1 MSETSLIELQSLRT
15 LTLLKRDSNTD
26 FFQRNLQTF
35 KETLFY
41 RLSPVAASAS
51 LRFSACNFVKKETPA
66 KIFFREFYKIF
77 KNIFWQNTSG
87 WLLLVFIWEFWVFQ
101 NTSSTEHLISCTSF
115 EEFEFQPPVTLRNYF
130 TSVF

>member
-77 KNIFWQNTSG
+77 KNIF
-87 WLLLVFIWEFWVFQ
+87 
-101 NTSSTEHLISCTSF
+101 
-115 EEFEFQPPVTLRNYF
+115 
-130 TSVF
+130 